1 MLVLPAHQVPL
12 ISKTAIHQALMDRPR
27 GAVVAVVEAL
37 LPTPPRPTA
46 ECKGAERKVEA
57 VKAERKVEAA
67 KVERKVEAVKAVRVV
82 KGMAVVVKIMN
93 CLKSLSLRL
102 EKVMVSLIGAALSL
116 MVILEHLGHLLLFL
130 LPVSVLKIFCLI
142 LVSLVVIRF
151 LGRLYAKL
159 PKG

>member
-1 MLVLPAHQVPL
+1 MLVLPAHQIPL
-12 ISKTAIHQALMDRPR
+12 ISKTAIHQALMDRPP

-37 LPTPPRPTA
+37 LPTPPRRTA
-46 ECKGAERKVEA
+46 ECKGAERMAEA
-57 VKAERKVEAA
+57 VKAERLA
-67 KVERKVEAVKAVRVV
+67 EAVKAVRVV

-93 CLKSLSLRL
+93 CLKFLSLRL
-102 EKVMVSLIGAALSL
+102 EKAMWSLIGAVLSL